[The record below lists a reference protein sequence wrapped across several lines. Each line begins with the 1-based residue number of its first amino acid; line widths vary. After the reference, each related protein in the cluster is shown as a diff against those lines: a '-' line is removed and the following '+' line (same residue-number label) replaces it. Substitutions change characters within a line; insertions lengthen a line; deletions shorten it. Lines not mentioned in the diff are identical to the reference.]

1 MVFPVQRQPRPLR
14 SFGSGPSHPS
24 VANSILR
31 SIRPPSLRGFRALG
45 QFLGLAIAAFLLVL
59 TLPTLALAQFPSL
72 PTDNNQPPTGVIR
85 QGVIEI
91 TELELDGREL
101 FAIAA
106 PTVYN
111 RVDPGSQVPVEERAR
126 QIETTLRQ
134 LTAKVPESERS
145 PSQTHVTA
153 LDPESLKVFREE
165 VNGLPVIF
173 ADDDY
178 LAEAKVLLTV
188 TNTDVQYHGVPQSVL
203 AERWR
208 DILQKQLYESL
219 RSRQPD
225 AFRSQMKRALALAI
239 AILAFSLLFL
249 FLRRVLG
256 DRKELLEALQASQ
269 TLDTTA
275 EIRLDDPDTGWPL
288 RFGRPQQQ
296 LSLQRRIQLVSLFRW
311 LFLWLIGF
319 VWIVG
324 VASTLYTFPQTR
336 GLALSVVSTPA
347 LILTAWFLTGLLNR
361 VLDVTIDRL
370 TDVWEE
376 GQDDTLSPTDLQRV
390 LTISTAFK
398 GLKTFLVYAFGVL
411 WVLQRLNLVPG
422 SVLAL
427 GALLALTLSFTAQ
440 SLVKDMINGFLIL
453 LEDHYGIGDQ
463 ITVGT
468 VTGIVENLTLRVTQI
483 RTDNGN
489 LVTIPNSLINQVEN
503 MSRTWARCNFVIDVA
518 YDTDVDKALAII
530 REEAHRLAEDEE
542 WRSLI
547 LNPEELLGV
556 DNLSHTGIRIRLWMR
571 TLPLKQWAIGR
582 ELRLRLKRAFD
593 AYHIQIGVPQ
603 QLLMGEVSGLIQE
616 EGHDNTPPQATASAT
631 KPLEK

>member
-1 MVFPVQRQPRPLR
+1 M
-14 SFGSGPSHPS
+14 
-24 VANSILR
+24 
-31 SIRPPSLRGFRALG
+31 
-45 QFLGLAIAAFLLVL
+45 IATFLLVL
-59 TLPTLALAQFPSL
+59 TIPAVALAQFP
-72 PTDNNQPPTGVIR
+72 PIQTDNNQPPTGVVR
-85 QGVIEI
+85 QGLIEV
-91 TELELDGREL
+91 TDLELDGRDL
-101 FAIAA
+101 FTIAA

-111 RVDPGSQVPVEERAR
+111 RADPGTQVPVEERAR

-134 LTAKVPESERS
+134 LTARAPEGERS
-145 PSQTHVTA
+145 PSQTHVTV
-153 LDPESLKVFREE
+153 LDPESLKVFYET

-178 LAEAKVLLTV
+178 LAEAKVLVTV
-188 TNTDVQYHGVPQSVL
+188 TNTDAEYQGIPRNTL
-203 AERWR
+203 AERWQ
-208 DILQKQLYESL
+208 DILQKRLYESL
-219 RSRQPD
+219 RNRQPD
-225 AFRSQMKRALALAI
+225 AFRAQMKRALALAI
-239 AILAFSLLFL
+239 AILVLSLLFL

-256 DRKELLEALQASQ
+256 KRKEAMEALQVNQA
-269 TLDTTA
+269 TGNTA
-275 EIRLDDPDTGWPL
+275 EIRLDGTEVPWPL

-296 LSLQRRIQLVSLFRW
+296 LSLQRRLQLVSLFRW
-311 LFLWLIGF
+311 LMLWLVGF
-319 VWIVG
+319 VWVVG
-324 VASTLYTFPQTR
+324 VAATLYTFPQTR

-347 LILTAWFLTGLLNR
+347 LILGAWFMTGLLNR
-361 VLDVTIDRL
+361 LLDVTIDRL

-376 GQDDTLSPTDLQRV
+376 GQDESLTQAELQRI

-411 WVLQRLNLVPG
+411 WVLQRLSLVPG

-518 YDTDVDKALAII
+518 YDTDVDRALAIV
-530 REEAHRLAEDEE
+530 REEAHRMAEDEE

-571 TLPLKQWAIGR
+571 TLPLKQWAVGR

-593 AYHIQIGVPQ
+593 AYQVQIGVPQ

-616 EGHDNTPPQATASAT
+616 DEEQHVDLTQKSPKSPPKLSEQGS
-631 KPLEK
+631 

>member
-1 MVFPVQRQPRPLR
+1 MFFSVQRQSIASRLLR
-14 SFGSGPSHPS
+14 HF
-24 VANSILR
+24 NR
-31 SIRPPSLRGFRALG
+31 KGFRYLVAHSPLQPFKG
-45 QFLGLAIAAFLLVL
+45 STTLERFLRVAIATLLIVL
-59 TLPTLALAQFPSL
+59 TLPNVALAQFPSL
-72 PTDNNQPPTGVIR
+72 PSDNNQPPTGVIR
-85 QGVIEI
+85 QGLIEI
-91 TELELDGREL
+91 TDLELDGRKL
-101 FAIAA
+101 FTIAA

-111 RVDPGSQVPVEERAR
+111 RSDPGSQVPVEERAR
-126 QIETTLRQ
+126 QIEATLKQ
-134 LTAKVPESERS
+134 LTAKVPENERS

-153 LDPESLKVFREE
+153 LDPESLKVFNEE

-188 TNTDVQYHGVPQSVL
+188 TSTDVQYHGVPQATL

-219 RSRQPD
+219 RNRQPD
-225 AFRSQMKRALALAI
+225 AFRSQMTRALGLAI
-239 AILAFSLLFL
+239 AIIALSLLFL
-249 FLRRVLG
+249 FLRRFLG
-256 DRKELLEALQASQ
+256 DRKELLETLQASQ
-269 TLDTTA
+269 ATNTTT
-275 EIRLDDPDTGWPL
+275 EIRLDDPEIGWQL
-288 RFGRPQQQ
+288 RFGRPQEQ

-319 VWIVG
+319 VWVVG
-324 VASTLYTFPQTR
+324 IASTLYTFPQTR
-336 GLALSVVSTPA
+336 GLSLTVVSTPA
-347 LILTAWFLTGLLNR
+347 LILMAWFLTGLLNR

-411 WVLQRLNLVPG
+411 WVLQKLNLVPG

-616 EGHDNTPPQATASAT
+616 EEEHDNTPPPATAPAT
-631 KPLEK
+631 KPPEK